1 MVSFA
6 ARTHPGRRAGDNEDS
21 IGSDPERS
29 LWFVADGMGGHA
41 AGAVA
46 SQVVKDTLLK
56 LAGTMPLDDAVL
68 RAHEAVAADAAR
80 VAAHAGMGSTLVAAQ
95 LSGGR
100 ATIVWVGD
108 SRAYLWR
115 RNRLRQ
121 LTRDHSLME
130 ELRTRGGLSEAELRQ
145 HPNRHMVTR
154 TLGLGSPVPSRYD
167 ASLRTGDWI
176 LLCSDG
182 LNDELTD
189 EAMANIL
196 RTSRTPDEAGDAL
209 IAAALDHGGN
219 DNVSAVIVAYDEAV
233 KGRRSIELSARTVII
248 LSVVVGV
255 AAALAVAAVWAL
267 FHG

>member
-1 MVSFA
+1 MVAFA
-6 ARTHPGRRAGDNEDS
+6 ARTHPGRRAGENEDS
-21 IGSDPERS
+21 IGCDPEHS

-46 SQVVKDTLLK
+46 SHVVRDTLLK
-56 LAGTMPLDDAVL
+56 LAGTTRLDDAVL
-68 RAHEAVAADAAR
+68 RAHEAVAADAAQ
-80 VAAHAGMGSTLVAAQ
+80 VPAHTGMGSTVVAAE
-95 LSGGR
+95 LR
-100 ATIVWVGD
+100 AGHFTIVWVGD

-115 RNRLRQ
+115 GDRLRQ
-121 LTRDHSLME
+121 VTRDHSLME
-130 ELRTRGGLSEAELRQ
+130 ELRLRETLSEAELRQ

-167 ASLRTGDWI
+167 ARLRAGDWI

-189 EAMANIL
+189 EAIAAIL

-219 DNVSAVIVAYDEAV
+219 DNVSVVIVASD
-233 KGRRSIELSARTVII
+233 KGALRPFELSARTVML
-248 LSVVVGV
+248 LSIAIGAAAAVAV
-255 AAALAVAAVWAL
+255 AAAWAF

>member
-1 MVSFA
+1 MVAFA
-6 ARTHPGRRAGDNEDS
+6 ARTHPGRRAGENEDS
-21 IGSDPERS
+21 IGCDPEHS

-46 SQVVKDTLLK
+46 SQVVRDTLLK
-56 LAGTMPLDDAVL
+56 LAGTTRLDDAVL

-80 VAAHAGMGSTLVAAQ
+80 VPAHAGMGSTVVAAE
-95 LSGGR
+95 LSAGHFS
-100 ATIVWVGD
+100 IVWVGD

-115 RNRLRQ
+115 GKRLRQ
-121 LTRDHSLME
+121 VTRDHSLME
-130 ELRTRGGLSEAELRQ
+130 ELRLRESLSEAELRQ

-167 ASLRTGDWI
+167 ARLRAGDWI

-189 EAMANIL
+189 EAIAGIL
-196 RTSRTPDEAGDAL
+196 RTSHTPDEAGDAL

-219 DNVSAVIVAYDEAV
+219 DNVSVVIVASGEEA
-233 KGRRSIELSARTVII
+233 RRRPFELSARTVMV
-248 LSVVVGV
+248 LSIVIG
-255 AAALAVAAVWAL
+255 AAAAVAVAVAWAV

>member
-1 MVSFA
+1 MVAFA
-6 ARTHPGRRAGDNEDS
+6 ARTHPGRRAGENEDS
-21 IGSDPERS
+21 IGCDPEHS

-46 SQVVKDTLLK
+46 SHVVKDTLLE
-56 LAGTMPLDDAVL
+56 LAGTTRLDDAVL

-95 LSGGR
+95 LRAGR
-100 ATIVWVGD
+100 VTIVWVGD
-108 SRAYLWR
+108 SRGYLWR
-115 RNRLRQ
+115 RNHLRQ

-130 ELRTRGGLSEAELRQ
+130 ELRMRETLSEAELRQ

-167 ASLRTGDWI
+167 ARLRAGDWI

-189 EAMANIL
+189 EAMAGIL
-196 RTSRTPDEAGDAL
+196 RTSRTPDEAADAL

-219 DNVSAVIVAYDEAV
+219 DNVSVVIVAYDEAG
-233 KGRRSIELSARTVII
+233 KGLRSVELSARTVIL
-248 LSVVVGV
+248 LSIAVGAAAAVAV
-255 AAALAVAAVWAL
+255 AAAWVL